1 MNQIEDDKIVLNV
14 STDSSANTVVVSDG
28 GATTSVV
35 VSDGKKAGTTIVK
48 ELADPNNIT
57 VTSFIKSSAGGGT
70 GATGP
75 QGPQGETGPQGPQG
89 ETGPQGPQ
97 GDAGADGADGA
108 AGADGA
114 PGADGADG
122 TIGSITYGSSPTTVS
137 SPNTLIFED
146 LFGGSDDGSGNVT
159 ISQEKFTQNYVANM
173 PTGSDNIVKTFGK
186 YKNGD
191 TILANGKTAAE
202 LLIDAFTDSVAPTP
216 SIDVVSST
224 RPEWHHPANDSTI
237 SVTVNFGIN
246 NQGGSG
252 TAVVEYQLGT
262 SSSTPTGSWTTVQSY
277 TSSSV
282 VYGASSVTVAY
293 NTNTAWASNNYFHFR
308 VRVTETGQSEVS
320 DTTNT
325 TAQGFTAPLI
335 DDFVITRSNSSITAA
350 TGTNAT
356 KREYGDVQTTL
367 RYDVER
373 REQYDELVDSVVQVK
388 IGSNWREIE
397 TPDSTV
403 ILSSLAN
410 GATENNISLAIN
422 TDSITV
428 ATDGVVDLTTE
439 ATPHEYRVVV
449 DSTYGS
455 NAAAEF
461 SDINYYYSYQICFD
475 TTALTASSSTVDVQT
490 VYDAFGGDDNGDNE
504 IQIITNGSYP
514 SNIGDTETYT
524 VQTSNKYMY
533 IFYQGTNHITGINL
547 DGVSPTLGA
556 FTDLGTH
563 TLENRYGVSATY
575 TIYRSNSTNAFN
587 SNFLHID

>member
-1 MNQIEDDKIVLNV
+1 MSDIKVVNSGPDTIKV
-14 STDSSANTVVVSDG
+14 SINETPSVKVSSPTIQAVKVS
-28 GATTSVV
+28 AV
-35 VSDGKKAGTTIVK
+35 A
-48 ELADPNNIT
+48 AA
-57 VTSFIKSSAGGGT
+57 SSSGGGGGGGTGPTGPQGPTGPTGAAGDSAYETYVDSVGPGGTPLSEAGWLSSLQGANGAT

-75 QGPQGETGPQGPQG
+75 QGATGGQ
-89 ETGPQGPQ
+89 
-97 GDAGADGADGA
+97 
-108 AGADGA
+108 
-114 PGADGADG
+114 
-122 TIGSITYGSSPTTVS
+122 TT
-137 SPNTLIFED
+137 
-146 LFGGSDDGSGNVT
+146 
-159 ISQEKFTQNYVANM
+159 FTQNYIANM
-173 PTGSDNIVKTFGK
+173 PTVLGVVKTFGK

-191 TILANGKTAAE
+191 TIPANGKTASE
-202 LLIDAFTDSVAPTP
+202 LLIDAFTDSVAATP
-216 SIDVVSST
+216 SIDVVSNT
-224 RPEWHHPANDSTI
+224 RPEWHHPAGDSTI

-262 SSSTPTGSWTTVQSY
+262 SSSTPNGTWTAVQSY

-282 VYGASSVTVAY
+282 VHGANSVTVSY
-293 NTNTAWASNNYFHFR
+293 DTNTAWASNNYFHFR
-308 VRVTETGQSEVS
+308 VRVTETGLSEVS
-320 DTTNT
+320 ATTST
-325 TAQGFTAPLI
+325 TAQSFTAPVI
-335 DDFVITRSNSSITAA
+335 DDFAITRSNSSITAA
-350 TGTNAT
+350 TGTSGT

-373 REQYDELVDSVVQVK
+373 REQYDALIDSVVQVK
-388 IGSNWREIE
+388 IGSNWREIT
-397 TPDSTV
+397 TPNSTV
-403 ILSSLAN
+403 DLSSLAD
-410 GATENNISLAIN
+410 GATQNNISLAIN

-455 NAAAEF
+455 NETVEF

-475 TTALTASSSTVDVQT
+475 TTALTASSSTNDVQT

-524 VQTSNKYMY
+524 VQSSNKYMY